1 MRRINFPANEQ
12 ETSLIR
18 QPQLGFRRRACACGA
33 YVRRCRCTC
42 TLAHQK
48 TALPSEGWRAG
59 RGCCEFI
66 CHMPRE
72 HWNRSTVIHSSGLQH
87 RAVSAIFPDPQS
99 NLHLGHSATP
109 SRIPRRHKN
118 SGYNKSRRRVPSQQ
132 RKALLLVVQRKLITA
147 SSEAENL
154 RAEWK
159 MKLTSRSQTQLT
171 G

>member
-18 QPQLGFRRRACACGA
+18 QPQLGFRRRARACGA
-33 YVRRCRCTC
+33 YVCRCRCTC

-59 RGCCEFI
+59 KGCCEFI

-72 HWNRSTVIHSSGLQH
+72 HWNRSTVIHSSGLQ
-87 RAVSAIFPDPQS
+87 RDCLPFSLI
-99 NLHLGHSATP
+99 HSPIYTSYTP

-132 RKALLLVVQRKLITA
+132 RKALLLVVQGKLITA

-159 MKLTSRSQTQLT
+159 MKLTSQTQLT

>member
-1 MRRINFPANEQ
+1 MR
-12 ETSLIR
+12 
-18 QPQLGFRRRACACGA
+18 CVC
-33 YVRRCRCTC
+33 RCRCTC

-72 HWNRSTVIHSSGLQH
+72 HWNRSTVIHSSGLQRDCLPFSLIH
-87 RAVSAIFPDPQS
+87 SPIYTSDTAL
-99 NLHLGHSATP
+99 LHLASLVDIKTAAIIHPDA
-109 SRIPRRHKN
+109 
-118 SGYNKSRRRVPSQQ
+118 SQQ
-132 RKALLLVVQRKLITA
+132 RKALLLVVQRKRITA
-147 SSEAENL
+147 SSGAENL

-159 MKLTSRSQTQLT
+159 MKLPSQTQLT